1 MRRRHRAVHYHV
13 WIVLGVLLPLL
24 LIATLAL
31 RRNGPT
37 EASPVPLSEA
47 PS

>member
-13 WIVLGVLLPLL
+13 WIVLGLLLPLL

-31 RRNGPT
+31 RRNGPN
-37 EASPVPLSEA
+37 EAAPVPLSEA